1 MADLSIDFC
10 GIKSPNPFWLASAP
24 PTNSGHQI
32 HKAFEAGWG
41 GAVWKTIGAPVL
53 NVSNRYG
60 TVKYNGQII
69 GLNNVELISDRP
81 LEINLREIAEIKKL
95 WSDRAVIVSAMV
107 ESTREAWKN
116 IIQQIE
122 DTGAD
127 GIELNYGC
135 PHGMSERGMGAAVGQ
150 VPEYCEQITSWVT
163 EFSSLPVIVKLTPN
177 VTDITFPA
185 RAAVAGGANALS
197 LINTINSIVG
207 VNLDTFE
214 LSPNIG
220 GKGGHGGYAG
230 PAVKPIALH
239 LLSQVALVQEVARAK
254 MPISGMGGI
263 MNWKDAA
270 EFLLLG
276 ASSLQVCTA
285 AMLYGYRVVEDM
297 IDGLSNWLDEKGIS
311 SVNEIIG
318 ASLPRISDFGDFDLG
333 FKTVARI
340 NQESCIQCDLCYI
353 ACNDTEHQCIDLY
366 HDGALVAAGHDARD
380 NGKHMAT
387 SSRPFPVIRESDCV
401 GCDLC
406 HNVCPVQGCIEM
418 VQVPSGR
425 EGTTWRQ
432 LSSERP
438 EVTQDWAAMKAYRK
452 EINLEI
458 H

>member
-1 MADLSIDFC
+1 
-10 GIKSPNPFWLASAP
+10 
-24 PTNSGHQI
+24 
-32 HKAFEAGWG
+32 
-41 GAVWKTIGAPVL
+41 
-53 NVSNRYG
+53 
-60 TVKYNGQII
+60 
-69 GLNNVELISDRP
+69 
-81 LEINLREIAEIKKL
+81 
-95 WSDRAVIVSAMV
+95 
-107 ESTREAWKN
+107 
-116 IIQQIE
+116 
-122 DTGAD
+122 
-127 GIELNYGC
+127 
-135 PHGMSERGMGAAVGQ
+135 MGAAVGQ
-150 VPEYCEQITSWVT
+150 VPEYCQQITSWVT

-177 VTDITFPA
+177 VTDITYPA

-239 LLSQVALVQEVARAK
+239 LLSQVALVKEVSRAK
-254 MPISGMGGI
+254 LPISGMGGI

-285 AMLYGYRVVEDM
+285 AMLYGYRIVEDM

-340 NQESCIQCDLCYI
+340 NQDSCIQCDLCYI

-366 HDGALVAAGHDARD
+366 RDGELVAAGHDARD

-438 EVTQDWAAMKAYRK
+438 EVTQDWEAMKAYRA
-452 EINLEI
+452 EIGLDI

>member
-81 LEINLREIAEIKKL
+81 LEINLREIAQIKKL

-107 ESTREAWKN
+107 ESTRGAWKN
-116 IIQQIE
+116 IIEQIE

-239 LLSQVALVQEVARAK
+239 LLSQVALVQEVSRAK

-297 IDGLSNWLDEKGIS
+297 IDGLSNWLDEKGIG

-340 NQESCIQCDLCYI
+340 NQDSCIQCDLCYI

-366 HDGALVAAGHDARD
+366 RDGELVAAGHDARD
-380 NGKHMAT
+380 NGKHKAI

-438 EVTQDWAAMKAYRK
+438 EVTQDWDAMKAYRA
-452 EINLEI
+452 EIGLDI

>member
-239 LLSQVALVQEVARAK
+239 LLSQVALVQEVAKAQ

-340 NQESCIQCDLCYI
+340 NHDSCIQCDLCYI

-366 HDGALVAAGHDARD
+366 RDGELVAAGHDARD

-438 EVTQDWAAMKAYRK
+438 EVTQDWEAMKAYRA
-452 EINLEI
+452 EIGLEI

>member
-81 LEINLREIAEIKKL
+81 LEINLREIAEVKKL

-107 ESTREAWKN
+107 ESTREAWKD

-150 VPEYCEQITSWVT
+150 VPEYCQQITSWVS

-239 LLSQVALVQEVARAK
+239 LLSQVALVQEVSRAK

-311 SVNEIIG
+311 SVTEIIG

-340 NQESCIQCDLCYI
+340 NQDSCIQCDLCYI
-353 ACNDTEHQCIDLY
+353 ACNDTEHQCIDL
-366 HDGALVAAGHDARD
+366 HRDGVLVMPGHDARD
-380 NGKHMAT
+380 NGKLMAT
-387 SSRPFPVIRESDCV
+387 SSRPYPVIRETDCV

-406 HNVCPVQGCIEM
+406 HNVCPVNGCIEM

-438 EVTQDWAAMKAYRK
+438 AVTQDWAAMKAYRA
-452 EINLEI
+452 EIGLDI

>member
-107 ESTREAWKN
+107 ESTREAWKD

-150 VPEYCEQITSWVT
+150 VPEYCQQITSWVT

-239 LLSQVALVQEVARAK
+239 LLSQVALVQEVAKAK

-340 NQESCIQCDLCYI
+340 NQDSCIQCDLCYI

-366 HDGALVAAGHDARD
+366 RDGALVAAGHDARD

-387 SSRPFPVIRESDCV
+387 ASRPFPVIRETDCV

-438 EVTQDWAAMKAYRK
+438 EVTQDWTAMKAYRA
-452 EINLEI
+452 EIGLDI

>member
-10 GIKSPNPFWLASAP
+10 GIRSPNPFWLASAP

-60 TVKYNGQII
+60 TIKYNGQII

-81 LEINLREIAEIKKL
+81 IEINLREIAEIKKL
-95 WSDRAVIVSAMV
+95 WPDRAVIASAMV
-107 ESTREAWKN
+107 ESDPLAWKT

-150 VPEYCEQITSWVT
+150 VPEYCEQITAWVR
-163 EFSSLPVIVKLTPN
+163 EYSSIPVIVKLTPN
-177 VTDITFPA
+177 VTNISASA
-185 RAAVAGGANALS
+185 RAAVAGGAHALS

-207 VNLDTFE
+207 VNLETFE

-239 LLSQVALVQEVARAK
+239 LMSQVALTEEVMKARL
-254 MPISGMGGI
+254 PISGMGGI
-263 MNWKDAA
+263 MNWQDAA

-297 IDGLSNWLDEKGIS
+297 IDGLSNWLDKKGIG

-318 ASLPRISDFGDFDLG
+318 KSLPRISDFGDFDLS
-333 FKTVARI
+333 FKTVARV
-340 NQESCIQCDLCYI
+340 NPDSCIQCNLCYI
-353 ACNDTEHQCIDLY
+353 VCNDTEHQCIDLKR
-366 HDGALVAAGHDARD
+366 GEELVMPGFQERD
-380 NGKHMAT
+380 NGRIQAT
-387 SSRPFPVIRESDCV
+387 SSRPFPVVREADCV

-406 HNVCPVQGCIEM
+406 HNVCPVTGCITM
-418 VQVPSGR
+418 VEVPSGR
-425 EGTTWRQ
+425 APTTWRQ

-438 EVTQDWAAMKAYRK
+438 EVTQDWEAMKRYRA
-452 EINLEI
+452 EVGIDI